1 MCMVPGL
8 LASGVIP
15 GIDPFDRAGKKK
27 RKHEREARSTQWDR
41 EDRLRAEDRDY
52 ETAQR
57 SEDRDHD
64 ETLADKGFGR
74 GRGSWRGQGNR
85 NRRALSYGQGQS
97 QSAYQ
102 RDRTA

>member
-1 MCMVPGL
+1 MCMVEGL
-8 LASGVIP
+8 IASGVIP
-15 GIDPFDRAGKKK
+15 GVDPLDRSGKKR

-57 SEDRDHD
+57 SEDRAHD

-74 GRGSWRGQGNR
+74 GRGR
-85 NRRALSYGQGQS
+85 NRRALSSGQGQS